1 MNFAVR
7 YLISQKCYF
16 KFLDLL
22 FLGGGVGVGVGVGV
36 FLYFFNV
43 ILFKILFIST

>member
-22 FLGGGVGVGVGVGV
+22 FLGGGGGVGVGV